1 MSLTILG
8 IYLMT
13 KWIIWTQLNIFELL
27 FENQIG
33 TQLLEF
39 APSWLAN
46 TGDLK
51 TYDVKNMV
59 VDDELYKTLQ
69 VPTDATEKDITK
81 AYRTLAMKH
90 HPDKGGDETK
100 FKNITAAY

>member
-1 MSLTILG
+1 
-8 IYLMT
+8 
-13 KWIIWTQLNIFELL
+13 
-27 FENQIG
+27 
-33 TQLLEF
+33 
-39 APSWLAN
+39 
-46 TGDLK
+46 
-51 TYDVKNMV
+51 MV